1 MNNPY
6 SAPEAVFSEL
16 DANDDTYEPK
26 IFSLNGRIGRLRYVA
41 YVWGALL
48 LTGILIALMGTMPIH
63 LGSSRAGLISLS
75 MIYYILPLIIA
86 RRRMHDLD
94 NSSWF
99 ALLMLVPLLNVIV
112 GLYLAFARGTDGRNS
127 YGPMPAANTPFLLIS
142 LLIIPVG
149 ILAAIGIPQY
159 QKYSSAAVKHAA
171 VGGHP

>member
-48 LTGILIALMGTMPIH
+48 LTGILIALMGPMP
-63 LGSSRAGLISLS
+63 LS